1 MVTTKLP
8 TNSEYEK
15 AVEELKKLNEDIFYG
30 DFKEKMNLLE
40 SSNKELLENA
50 VTVIDTA
57 SNEIAS
63 FTRDLTVSAENNRNF
78 LKQNEAYVALTK
90 GELAKAEEKLAAHVT
105 AIQQMEDRL
114 ERLQQSYKEMFH
126 KHSESINTIL
136 VVREEA
142 LINKVIYQL
151 ETLTHQHL
159 EQLEAYKSEIEL
171 LREKVESMSKHHTEI
186 LHILSNRMAGKDD
199 LKKMEKKSAQK
210 MNILLAVVVVEAILI
225 GIKFFI

>member
-15 AVEELKKLNEDIFYG
+15 AVQELKKLNEDIFYG

-40 SSNKELLENA
+40 SNNKELLENA

-63 FTRDLTVSAENNRNF
+63 FTRDLAVSAENNRNF

-90 GELAKAEEKLAAHVT
+90 GELAKTEEKLAAHVT
-105 AIQQMEDRL
+105 ALRQMEDRL
-114 ERLQQSYKEMFH
+114 ERLQKSYKEMFH

-151 ETLTHQHL
+151 QNSTHKHL
-159 EQLEAYKSEIEL
+159 EQLESYKSEIEL
-171 LREKVESMSKHHTEI
+171 LQEKVVSMSKHHNE
-186 LHILSNRMAGKDD
+186 LFHILSNQTASKED
-199 LKKMEKKSAQK
+199 LKKIEKKNTQK
-210 MNILLAVVVVEAILI
+210 MNILLAVAVVEAILI

>member
-15 AVEELKKLNEDIFYG
+15 AVQELKKLNEDIFYG

-40 SSNKELLENA
+40 SNNKELLENA

-63 FTRDLTVSAENNRNF
+63 FTRDLAVSAENNRNF

-90 GELAKAEEKLAAHVT
+90 GELAKTEEKLAAHVT
-105 AIQQMEDRL
+105 ALRQMEDRL
-114 ERLQQSYKEMFH
+114 ERLQKSYKEMFH

-151 ETLTHQHL
+151 QNSTHKHL
-159 EQLEAYKSEIEL
+159 EQLESYKSEIEL
-171 LREKVESMSKHHTEI
+171 LQEKVVSMSKHHNEL
-186 LHILSNRMAGKDD
+186 LHILSNQTASKED
-199 LKKMEKKSAQK
+199 LKKIEKKNTQK
-210 MNILLAVVVVEAILI
+210 MNILLAVAVVEAILI